1 MEQPWMRRKVAE
13 ARAVRVGTIDEQGRV
28 HLVPVT
34 FVVDVGTWYS
44 PSDAG
49 PRPAKRMRNLRA
61 DPRVTILIDSYAE
74 DWSQVWWVRLRGHGR
89 VVGSWSEHEHAR
101 DLLNEKYPQFA
112 GAPSEEGAGP
122 VMAVDVE
129 EWSGWAYSA

>member
-1 MEQPWMRRKVAE
+1 MEQPWMHHKVAE
-13 ARAVRVGTIDEQGRV
+13 ARAARVGTVDEHGRV

-34 FVVDVGTWYS
+34 FVVDAGTWYS

-49 PRPAKRMRNLRA
+49 PRLAKRMRNLRA
-61 DPRVTILIDSYAE
+61 DPRVTVLIDSYDE
-74 DWSQVWWVRLRGHGR
+74 DWSRVWWVRLRGRGR
-89 VVGSWSEHEHAR
+89 VVGSGSEREHAR
-101 DLLNEKYPQFA
+101 GLLREKYPQFA
-112 GAPSEEGAGP
+112 AAPSDEGAGP